1 MLLELHFITGFM
13 IGIEWVNEYEDANH
27 LVLDLGIIRL
37 MGSFPKGDTEFEV

>member
-13 IGIEWVNEYEDANH
+13 IGLEWVNEYEDANH
-27 LVLDLGIIRL
+27 LVLDLGIVRL

>member
-13 IGIEWVNEYEDANH
+13 IGCEWVNEYEDANH
-27 LVLDLGIIRL
+27 LVLDLGIVRL

>member
-13 IGIEWVNEYEDANH
+13 LGIEWVNEYEDANH

>member
-13 IGIEWVNEYEDANH
+13 LGIEWVNEYEDANH
-27 LVLDLGIIRL
+27 LVLDLGILRL

>member
-13 IGIEWVNEYEDANH
+13 FGIEWVNEYEDANH
-27 LVLDLGIIRL
+27 LVLDLGIVRL